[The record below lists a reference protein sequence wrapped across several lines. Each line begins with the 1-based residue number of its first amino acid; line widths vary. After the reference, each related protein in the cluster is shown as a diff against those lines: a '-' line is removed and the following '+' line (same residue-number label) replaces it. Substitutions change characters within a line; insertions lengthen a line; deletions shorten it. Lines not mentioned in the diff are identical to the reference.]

1 MVIRELNTDAKFAT
15 VTLSYDE
22 IRCLSNSLYQLS
34 KVEEKDK
41 EFDLQ
46 LMNAKMLELFSLIK
60 HGMLPEFELGIIHDL
75 IYKYNE
81 ENKERK

>member
-1 MVIRELNTDAKFAT
+1 MVLRELNTDAKFAT
-15 VTLSYDE
+15 ITLSYDE
-22 IRCLSNSLYQLS
+22 IRCISNSLYQLS

-60 HGMLPEFELGIIHDL
+60 HGKIPEFELGVIHDL
-75 IYKYNE
+75 IYRYNE
-81 ENKERK
+81 GEK